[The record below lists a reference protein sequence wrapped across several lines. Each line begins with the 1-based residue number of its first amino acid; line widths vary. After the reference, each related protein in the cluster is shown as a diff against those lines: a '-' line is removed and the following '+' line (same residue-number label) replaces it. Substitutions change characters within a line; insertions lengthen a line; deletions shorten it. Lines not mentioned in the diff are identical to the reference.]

1 MKFSSK
7 EDIETPIDRV
17 FEQLTNFEMFERA
30 AIRRG
35 VEIERE
41 RDTAQPVVG
50 MAWKARFEMRGR
62 SREARVEL
70 MHLDRPNTMRFDAIG
85 KGVDGSFFID
95 LLPLSPRSTRI
106 SVVLDI
112 EPKTLSARL
121 LIQSMKLAKT
131 NLTKRFRKKVRE
143 FAKTL

>member
-131 NLTKRFRKKVRE
+131 NRTKRFRKKVRE

>member
-41 RDTAQPVVG
+41 RGIAQPVVG

-95 LLPLSPRSTRI
+95 LLPLSPRSTRM

>member
-62 SREARVEL
+62 SRETRVEL

>member
-7 EDIETPIDRV
+7 EDIETPIDRL

-70 MHLDRPNTMRFDAIG
+70 THLDRPNTLRFDAIG

-95 LLPLSPRSTRI
+95 LLPLSQRSTRI

>member
-70 MHLDRPNTMRFDAIG
+70 THLDRPNTLRFDAIG

-95 LLPLSPRSTRI
+95 LLPLSQRSTRI

>member
-70 MHLDRPNTMRFDAIG
+70 THLDRPNTMRFDAIG

>member
-70 MHLDRPNTMRFDAIG
+70 VHLDRPNTMRFDAIG

>member
-41 RDTAQPVVG
+41 RGIAQPVVG

-70 MHLDRPNTMRFDAIG
+70 THLDRPNTMRFDAIG

-95 LLPLSPRSTRI
+95 LLPLSPRSTRM

>member
-1 MKFSSK
+1 MKFSSE

-17 FEQLTNFEMFERA
+17 FEQLTNFEMFERT

-41 RDTAQPVVG
+41 RGIAQPVVG

-70 MHLDRPNTMRFDAIG
+70 THLDRPNTMRFDAIG

-95 LLPLSPRSTRI
+95 LLPLSPRSTRM

>member
-1 MKFSSK
+1 MKFSSE

-41 RDTAQPVVG
+41 RGIAQPVVG

-70 MHLDRPNTMRFDAIG
+70 THLDRPNTMRFDAIG

-95 LLPLSPRSTRI
+95 LLPLSPRSTRM

>member
-1 MKFSSK
+1 MKFSSE

-17 FEQLTNFEMFERA
+17 FEQLTNFEMFERT

-41 RDTAQPVVG
+41 RGIAQPVVG

-70 MHLDRPNTMRFDAIG
+70 THLDRPNTMRFDAIG

-95 LLPLSPRSTRI
+95 LLPLSPRSTRM

-131 NLTKRFRKKVRE
+131 NLTKRFRKKVWE

>member
-7 EDIETPIDRV
+7 EDTETPIDRV

>member
-17 FEQLTNFEMFERA
+17 FEQLTSFEMFERA

>member
-41 RDTAQPVVG
+41 RGIAQPVVG

-95 LLPLSPRSTRI
+95 LLPLSPRSTRM

-131 NLTKRFRKKVRE
+131 NLTKRFRKKVWE

>member
-1 MKFSSK
+1 
-7 EDIETPIDRV
+7 
-17 FEQLTNFEMFERA
+17 
-30 AIRRG
+30 

-70 MHLDRPNTMRFDAIG
+70 VHLDRPNTMRFDAIG

-131 NLTKRFRKKVRE
+131 NLAKRFRKKVRE

>member
-95 LLPLSPRSTRI
+95 LLPLSQRSTRI

>member
-17 FEQLTNFEMFERA
+17 FEQHTNFEMFERA

-41 RDTAQPVVG
+41 RGIAQPVVG

-70 MHLDRPNTMRFDAIG
+70 THLDRPNTMRFDAIG
-85 KGVDGSFFID
+85 NGVDGSFFID
-95 LLPLSPRSTRI
+95 LLPLSPRSTRM

>member
-30 AIRRG
+30 AVRRG

-70 MHLDRPNTMRFDAIG
+70 MHLDRPHTMRFDAIG

-95 LLPLSPRSTRI
+95 LLPLSQRSTRI

-131 NLTKRFRKKVRE
+131 NLAKRFRKKVRE

>member
-7 EDIETPIDRV
+7 EDIDTPIDRV
-17 FEQLTNFEMFERA
+17 FEQLTNFEMFERT

-41 RDTAQPVVG
+41 RDIAQPVVG
-50 MAWKARFEMRGR
+50 MAWKTRFEMRGR
-62 SREARVEL
+62 TREARVEL
-70 MHLDRPNTMRFDAIG
+70 TQLDRPNTMRFDAIG
-85 KGVDGSFFID
+85 QGVDGSFVID

-106 SVVLDI
+106 SVVLDVT
-112 EPKTLSARL
+112 PKTLSARL

-131 NLTKRFRKKVRE
+131 NLTKRFRSKVRE
-143 FAKTL
+143 FTKTL

>member
-131 NLTKRFRKKVRE
+131 NLAKRFRKKVRE

>member
-17 FEQLTNFEMFERA
+17 FEQLTNFEIFERA

>member
-70 MHLDRPNTMRFDAIG
+70 THLDRPNTLRFDAIG

-95 LLPLSPRSTRI
+95 LLPLSQRSTRI

-121 LIQSMKLAKT
+121 LIHSMKLAKT